1 MSCILCDWYE
11 VAQENEFNARNTKG
25 KCKRYPP
32 MLYIGADGLRRSD
45 WPGVDETDYC
55 GELSMRYQPND

>member
-1 MSCILCDWYE
+1 MSCKLCDWYE
-11 VAQENEFNARNTKG
+11 VAQETKFNPYAKG

-32 MLYIGADGLRRSD
+32 VLYIRADGIRRSD
-45 WPGVDETDYC
+45 WPNVEETDYC